1 MKITPEDLIYGWDPL
16 KEDPRLGFKKLT
28 NKEGILLK
36 GIKQYLY
43 DAEYISGF
51 GSPATNGI
59 IKLKNALKQKQDAI
73 DLENDSWTKKKLEHD
88 LWSRLKNVAV
98 NIIDEVVV
106 DSSLQMER
114 DGYDLAGDIPSDLM
128 SDMVEWTL
136 EQLIKLGILP
146 NDENILASIKN
157 SYI

>member
-1 MKITPEDLIYGWDPL
+1 
-16 KEDPRLGFKKLT
+16 
-28 NKEGILLK
+28 
-36 GIKQYLY
+36 
-43 DAEYISGF
+43 
-51 GSPATNGI
+51 
-59 IKLKNALKQKQDAI
+59 
-73 DLENDSWTKKKLEHD
+73 
-88 LWSRLKNVAV
+88 VAV

-136 EQLIKLGILP
+136 ERLIKLGILP